1 VKQSKTSN
9 PVKQGFLLGLKPPR
23 PDDPIKWLEDHFR
36 IPFSARSQN
45 FKRDNAPHLN
55 EPICAATDPE
65 HQKIVIRACTGCG
78 KTTLL
83 EATAVFNVSIEYGP
97 MLVVGQ
103 TDADT
108 KDWVESRYSP
118 IIDACPV
125 LHEHLPANRHKRR
138 NDAILWDHMSQY
150 FTGPNLSGLQAKS
163 IRFCYGDE
171 TWLWEKGMIAEMK
184 ARHHNRWNRKTI
196 LVSQGW
202 ETSSDEPHDMDAEYA
217 DGDDRRREF
226 RCTTC
231 GGWQLYAWEQI
242 KYDVI
247 KRDSGSIDY
256 DKTGSTARL
265 ACRFCEAVFPD
276 SSATRRALAEGAR
289 YQAYNP
295 ECSEGVTSFWCPA
308 WAVWWI
314 PWKEIVIQWLQAQH
328 AKKIGDFEPL
338 RAWTMKVAAQP
349 WVLDSQK
356 VTDSDVRGMVNPTYV
371 QKECP
376 IEPVLVTMCADPG
389 ERMTHWSTCAWSAEG
404 EGYIIDYGTTLAAVN
419 LLEIAEKFA
428 YPVRGTHTSA
438 KVNCG
443 LIDSGDFAEEMYS
456 VCLSQSQE
464 IFSPSKGS
472 GAQTGGKPW
481 HAKALDEYGG
491 IVLYT
496 YVDYH
501 VKTELYINKIAKKAT
516 PRIYFPGDSSD
527 EFLHGFTGQKIVITD
542 KGRREF
548 KKIPWDHFGDTVKLH
563 LVCWWAL
570 RDRVLSA

>member
-1 VKQSKTSN
+1 VN
-9 PVKQGFLLGLKPPR
+9 AVVDGFLRALKAPFNG
-23 PDDPIKWLEDHFR
+23 DPIDWLEEHLK
-36 IPFSARSQN
+36 IPFSARSRN
-45 FKRDNAPHLN
+45 FKRDSAPHLN
-55 EPICAATDPE
+55 DPIRAATDLP
-65 HQKIVIRACTGCG
+65 HKKVVIRACTGAG

-83 EATAVFNVSIEYGP
+83 EATAVFNVGIEHGP

-108 KDWVESRYSP
+108 KDWVESRYSA
-118 IIDACPV
+118 IISECKV
-125 LHEHLPANRHKRR
+125 LHQYLQENRHKRR
-138 NDAILWDHMSQY
+138 NDAILWRHMAQY

-184 ARHHNRWNRKTI
+184 ARHHNRWNPKTI

-202 ETSSDEPHDMDAEYA
+202 ETSSDEPHDMDSEYA
-217 DGDDRRREF
+217 EGDDRRLEW
-226 RCTTC
+226 RCESC
-231 GGWQLYAWEQI
+231 QNWQLYAWEQI

-256 DKTGSTARL
+256 DKTGDTARL
-265 ACRFCEAVFPD
+265 ACRFCEAVFQD
-276 SSATRRALAEGAR
+276 TSSTRRALAENAR
-289 YQAYNP
+289 YKAYNP
-295 ECSEGVTSFWCPA
+295 DCSEGITSFWCPA

-349 WVLDSQK
+349 WVLDSAK
-356 VTDSDVRGMVNPTYV
+356 VTDSDVRGMVNPSYV

-376 IEPVLVTMCADPG
+376 IEPVIVTMCADPG
-389 ERMTHWSTCAWSAEG
+389 ERMTHWSVCAWSATG
-404 EGYIIDYGTTLAAVN
+404 EGYIIDYGTTLASIN

-428 YPVRGTHTSA
+428 YPIRGTNASA
-438 KVNCG
+438 KVTRG
-443 LIDSGDFAEEMYS
+443 LIDSGDFAEEIYL
-456 VCLSQSQE
+456 VCMSAINKGLLL
-464 IFSPSKGS
+464 FPSKGS
-472 GAQTGGKPW
+472 GAQTGGTPW
-481 HAKALDEYGG
+481 RATELKEYGG
-491 IVLYT
+491 MELYT

-501 VKTELYINKIAKKAT
+501 AKTDLYIQKIAKKT
-516 PRIYFPGDSSD
+516 EPRVFFPADSSD
-527 EFLHGFTGQKIVITD
+527 EFLHGFTGQKIVITE

-570 RDRVLSA
+570 RDKVLAG